1 MLYLDTDK
9 AQNFLGANLGRLALV
24 GSWGQGAPS
33 PPKLL
38 NGLSLNFQEILLQ
51 TPSCASSHYFS
62 NMSNRLSVNQSCI
75 SLSYFH
81 YDHPCDHNSS

>member
-51 TPSCASSHYFS
+51 TPSCASSHYFF
-62 NMSNRLSVNQSCI
+62 NMSVCLSITNNFKS
-75 SLSYFH
+75 SLTY
-81 YDHPCDHNSS
+81 SSETT